1 MTRTANN
8 RLHELQRPGM
18 PELARARRCA
28 VVGGPNAA

>member
-18 PELARARRCA
+18 PEPAPAGRFV
-28 VVGGPNAA
+28 VVGGPDAA